1 MPEGSYLYCDVSLPV
16 PVDQL
21 FTYSLPET
29 LRHRVQ
35 PGSRLVVPFGPRKL
49 TGVILRCHDD
59 PPSMAAREALR
70 LIDSAP
76 VLGAELLALGRWI
89 AGYYC
94 APLGDVLRGMLPLAS
109 EIRRGKVWSLTDA
122 GRDAARQLLL
132 DSAPDDPVAQ
142 ILRMLEKRPLSATY
156 LAKSLPLADKAIRSL
171 ERKGFIVVEQVQT
184 ERDPLRAPAGRLRVE
199 LADATPDAPAAPA
212 PPGAAAPVAPAPP
225 AAPDPPAAPAAP
237 APLAAQ
243 DAPAAPASRAAPDAP
258 APPAAPDAPA
268 ATAKLNKPERE
279 LLAFLELHPGS
290 HNLKDLEGTV
300 VNSSAAARSLARK
313 GLVSLKPETLAMTA
327 AAVRVRH
334 SLNPA
339 QQAAYDR
346 IAEAIRANRYQTFL
360 LHGVT
365 GSGKTEVY
373 LNAIE
378 AALAEG
384 RSALLLVPEIALTP
398 AMAGQFFAR
407 FGDRVAILHSA
418 FTDVERTEQWRR
430 IRSGAAQVVVG
441 TRSGVFAPV
450 RNLGLIVVDEEHDGS
465 YKQEENPRYNGR
477 DVAIVR
483 AQAAGAA
490 VVLGSATPSLE
501 SRYNAEREK
510 YTLLEL
516 PGRIEERP
524 MPAVEL
530 LDMRQE
536 FLETRQQ
543 ATFSRKLVEA
553 IGVRLENGEQTIVLL
568 NRRGFSSF
576 VACRACGERVECV
589 NCSLT
594 LTFHKRD
601 RRLLCHYCGY
611 AAKVPSVCPKC
622 QSEHIYF
629 LGLGSEKVEEELHR
643 SFPTARIARL
653 DRDTVTGKRQYE
665 TILQDFREGNY
676 DVLVGTQMI
685 AKGHDIPNV
694 TLVGVVSADIGLGM
708 PDFRAAERTFQ
719 LLTQVAGRAGRGSVP
734 GMVLIQTI
742 NPDHYAV
749 RLAAA
754 QDYQAFYEKELH
766 FRRMM
771 HYPPFSAMANVLV
784 RAEKKEMAMRMS
796 SELGLLIMPA
806 PEKLRIMGPAEAPV
820 PRLKNEYRYQFL
832 VKAASRK
839 TLNELLQRIRAFALE
854 NKWGATALVIDV
866 DPLTLM

>member
-1 MPEGSYLYCDVSLPV
+1 MPEGSYQYCDVSLPV

-21 FTYSLPET
+21 FTYALPET

-35 PGSRLVVPFGPRKL
+35 PGSRLIVPFGPRKL

-59 PPSMAAREALR
+59 PPPMATREALR
-70 LIDSAP
+70 LIDAAP
-76 VLGAELLALGRWI
+76 VLDSELLALGRWI
-89 AGYYC
+89 AAYYC
-94 APLGDVLRGMLPLAS
+94 APLGDVLRGMLPLAA
-109 EIRRGKVWSLTDA
+109 ELRHGKIWSLTDA

-132 DSAPDDPVAQ
+132 DSSPDDPVAQ
-142 ILRMLEKRPLSATY
+142 VLRMLEKRPLSALY
-156 LAKSLPLADKAIRSL
+156 LAKALPLADKAVKSL
-171 ERKGFIVVEQVQT
+171 ARKGFIVVEQVET
-184 ERDPLRAPAGRLRVE
+184 ERDPLRAPADRLRVE
-199 LADATPDAPAAPA
+199 LA
-212 PPGAAAPVAPAPP
+212 GAAAA
-225 AAPDPPAAPAAP
+225 D
-237 APLAAQ
+237 L
-243 DAPAAPASRAAPDAP
+243 
-258 APPAAPDAPA
+258 
-268 ATAKLNKPERE
+268 KLNKPERE
-279 LLAFLELHPGS
+279 LRAFLELHPGS

-300 VNSSAAARSLARK
+300 RNASPAARSLARK
-313 GLVSLKPETLAMTA
+313 GLVTLQPETMAMPA
-327 AAVRVRH
+327 GPVRVRH
-334 SLNPA
+334 RLNAA
-339 QQAAYDR
+339 QQAAYDQIAAA
-346 IAEAIRANRYQTFL
+346 IAEKRYQTFL

-378 AALAEG
+378 AVLAGE

-407 FGDRVAILHSA
+407 LGDRVAILHSA
-418 FTDVERTEQWRR
+418 LTDVERSEQWRR
-430 IRSGAAQVVVG
+430 IRSGAASVVVG

-465 YKQEENPRYNGR
+465 YKQEETPRYNGR

-483 AQAAGAA
+483 AQAAGAC

-510 YTLLEL
+510 YTLIEL

-524 MPAVEL
+524 MPTVEL
-530 LDMRQE
+530 IDMRQE

-543 ATFSRKLVEA
+543 ATFSRKLLEA
-553 IGVRLENGEQTIVLL
+553 IGARLENGEQTIVLL

-576 VACRACGERVECV
+576 VACRSCGERVNCA

-594 LTFHKRD
+594 LTYHKRD

-611 AAKVPSVCPKC
+611 AEKVPSVCPKC

-629 LGLGSEKVEEELHR
+629 LGMGSEKVEEELHR
-643 SFPTARIARL
+643 AFPAARIARL

-665 TILQDFREGNY
+665 TILNEFREGNY

-719 LLTQVAGRAGRGSVP
+719 LLTQVAGRAGRGNVP
-734 GMVLIQTI
+734 GIVLIQTI

-749 RLAAA
+749 RMAAA
-754 QDYQAFYEKELH
+754 QDYPAFYQKELH

-771 HYPPFSAMANVLV
+771 LYPPFSAMANVLV

-796 SELGLLIMPA
+796 SELGLLLMPP

-839 TLNELLQRIRAFALE
+839 ALNELLQGIRAYALE
-854 NKWGATALVIDV
+854 HKWGATALVIDV